1 MKILLLLLLFS
12 VQVFSLEPLTARE
25 KNIFAALILETFS
38 SDSRKI
44 MEEPIINVLGE
55 INPDSA
61 AKVLGL
67 AIDKLGNY
75 KGPITPS
82 YVKGVIVGI
91 DAGVNLGVSAAV
103 ATQLE
108 SKGSTVAP
116 NISQQ
121 SPSDDNIANDSAGS
135 PDDNIANDS
144 ADDYSE
150 EQPDTD
156 TPVDTPETLY
166 NN

>member
-12 VQVFSLEPLTARE
+12 VQVFSLEPLTVRE
-25 KNIFAALILETFS
+25 KNMFVSLILETFS
-38 SDSRKI
+38 SDSRELI
-44 MEEPIINVLGE
+44 EGPIVNVLGE

-67 AIDKLGNY
+67 AIDKLANY

-82 YVKGVIVGI
+82 YVKGMILGI

-103 ATQLE
+103 STQLE

-121 SPSDDNIANDSAGS
+121 TPSDDNIADG
-135 PDDNIANDS
+135 S

-150 EQPDTD
+150 QEQPDIIED
-156 TPVDTPETLY
+156 SPEDISEDTPETLY

>member
-38 SDSRKI
+38 SSSRKF

-67 AIDKLGNY
+67 AIDKLANY

-82 YVKGVIVGI
+82 YVKGMILGI

-121 SPSDDNIANDSAGS
+121 TPSDDNIADGSADG
-135 PDDNIANDS
+135 S

-150 EQPDTD
+150 QEQPDIIED
-156 TPVDTPETLY
+156 SPEDTPETLY